1 MAWTSLLLYVPVSR
15 KVWEGFDTCEGHC
28 RIPIP
33 IIVFKYKSTRLLY
46 YFTITD
52 SLVAQMCLHIIVVL
66 KHIRRSVCVVRRM
79 MRLTSMDS
87 DWSSLF

>member
-28 RIPIP
+28 RIPIA

-52 SLVAQMCLHIIVVL
+52 SLVGQMCFFFAYNSCP
-66 KHIRRSVCVVRRM
+66 K
-79 MRLTSMDS
+79 TYP
-87 DWSSLF
+87 